1 LCVVGARAQGPAI
14 GKKIGLLCRER
25 IYMNEL
31 DPYLGILLLTIA
43 AGGFLATMVI
53 LSWLLGPK
61 NATKTKQAPWEC
73 GAIPVGSVKD
83 QRFNVRFYLVAMLF
97 ILFDIE
103 VIFMYPWA
111 MVLEK
116 LGAFALWQM
125 LSFMAVLFVGLIYV
139 WRKGV
144 LNWND

>member
-1 LCVVGARAQGPAI
+1 MG
-14 GKKIGLLCRER
+14 
-25 IYMNEL
+25 EL

-53 LSWLLGPK
+53 LASVLGPK
-61 NATKTKQAPWEC
+61 NPTKTKQMPWEC

-111 MVLEK
+111 VVLEK
-116 LGAFALWQM
+116 MGAAALWQM

-139 WRKGV
+139 WRRGV
-144 LNWND
+144 LNWNE